1 MEARERVSR
10 MLAYWLRHR
19 PDAAGLEL
27 SEDGWA
33 ELARVIEAL
42 AREGVTASEAELH
55 AVLGAPGKQR
65 FELDERG
72 LCIRAREG
80 HTVAVRIERP
90 TPPPPERLYH
100 GTVSRSLPSIRRQG
114 LTPRGRTHV
123 HLSERIE
130 EAVAVA
136 RRRGEP
142 VILEV
147 RARELAVHGV
157 RLERSSSGVWLAER
171 VPPELVSVLRTE

>member
-1 MEARERVSR
+1 VDGRERASR
-10 MLAYWLRHR
+10 MLSYWLRHR

-27 SEDGWA
+27 SDDGWA

-42 AREGVTASEAELH
+42 GREGATVSEIELR
-55 AVLGAPGKQR
+55 AVLSAPGKQR
-65 FELDERG
+65 FELDEAG
-72 LCIRAREG
+72 LRIRAREG

-90 TPPPPERLYH
+90 TPTPPERLYH
-100 GTVSRSLPSIRRQG
+100 GTVLRSLPSIRRQG

-123 HLSERIE
+123 HLSESVE

-136 RRRGEP
+136 RRRGAP

-147 RARELAVHGV
+147 RACELAAHGV

-171 VPPELVSVLRTE
+171 VPPELVSVMRGD